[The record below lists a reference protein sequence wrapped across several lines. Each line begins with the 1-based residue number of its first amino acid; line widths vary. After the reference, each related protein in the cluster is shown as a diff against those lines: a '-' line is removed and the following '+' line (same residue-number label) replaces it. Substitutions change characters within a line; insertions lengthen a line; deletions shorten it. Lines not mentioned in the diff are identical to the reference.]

1 LAGQGGLD
9 SPVRPDNEDWLDIA
23 QILAQFRS
31 EFYWLLSL
39 GKEWVE
45 LADFLQEERS
55 WRRTTLH
62 LLMDQGG
69 DDAQSSL
76 SSLVHFI

>member
-1 LAGQGGLD
+1 
-9 SPVRPDNEDWLDIA
+9 
-23 QILAQFRS
+23 
-31 EFYWLLSL
+31 
-39 GKEWVE
+39 VE

-69 DDAQSSL
+69 DGAQSSL